1 MAREITISASTRPVC
16 SSFFKIREQ
25 DSEYQS
31 MEEFTYTHSEIDNS
45 LLQKCFIKYRD
56 KDELTY
62 EQYVERF
69 HEFVGTMRFVN
80 FKPSPF
86 ILEQSIK
93 PSVYFAQKADECLQA
108 ARFFTI
114 KSYKLFDSDDNL
126 SWSQGYTPQFFFR
139 CLYFGTASTWYI
151 NTYDQILQTV
161 YWGKKLYTSAKLK
174 NRKYTMIHGRG
185 KRSWNI
191 VNINLLRM
199 SWKIGICRNCK
210 TSYAFVMMQF
220 QKCVSGQII

>member
-80 FKPSPF
+80 LSRLHSSSSNQLNHQY
-86 ILEQSIK
+86 IL
-93 PSVYFAQKADECLQA
+93 L
-108 ARFFTI
+108 
-114 KSYKLFDSDDNL
+114 
-126 SWSQGYTPQFFFR
+126 
-139 CLYFGTASTWYI
+139 
-151 NTYDQILQTV
+151 
-161 YWGKKLYTSAKLK
+161 KKLMNACKLQDFSPLK
-174 NRKYTMIHGRG
+174 VISCLILMI
-185 KRSWNI
+185 I
-191 VNINLLRM
+191 
-199 SWKIGICRNCK
+199 
-210 TSYAFVMMQF
+210 
-220 QKCVSGQII
+220 

>member
-69 HEFVGTMRFVN
+69 HEFVGTMRFVKCN
-80 FKPSPF
+80 DRIPCAFRNRSNKEMPDAASDGPLRPTL
-86 ILEQSIK
+86 LERKLRNQIW
-93 PSVYFAQKADECLQA
+93 DCL
-108 ARFFTI
+108 I
-114 KSYKLFDSDDNL
+114 
-126 SWSQGYTPQFFFR
+126 
-139 CLYFGTASTWYI
+139 
-151 NTYDQILQTV
+151 
-161 YWGKKLYTSAKLK
+161 
-174 NRKYTMIHGRG
+174 
-185 KRSWNI
+185 
-191 VNINLLRM
+191 
-199 SWKIGICRNCK
+199 
-210 TSYAFVMMQF
+210 
-220 QKCVSGQII
+220 

>member
-80 FKPSPF
+80 FKPY
-86 ILEQSIK
+86 IL
-93 PSVYFAQKADECLQA
+93 L
-108 ARFFTI
+108 
-114 KSYKLFDSDDNL
+114 
-126 SWSQGYTPQFFFR
+126 
-139 CLYFGTASTWYI
+139 
-151 NTYDQILQTV
+151 
-161 YWGKKLYTSAKLK
+161 KKLMNACKLQDFSPLK
-174 NRKYTMIHGRG
+174 VISCLILMI
-185 KRSWNI
+185 I
-191 VNINLLRM
+191 
-199 SWKIGICRNCK
+199 
-210 TSYAFVMMQF
+210 
-220 QKCVSGQII
+220 

>member
-126 SWSQGYTPQFFFR
+126 M
-139 CLYFGTASTWYI
+139 STE
-151 NTYDQILQTV
+151 
-161 YWGKKLYTSAKLK
+161 
-174 NRKYTMIHGRG
+174 
-185 KRSWNI
+185 
-191 VNINLLRM
+191 
-199 SWKIGICRNCK
+199 
-210 TSYAFVMMQF
+210 
-220 QKCVSGQII
+220 

>member
-1 MAREITISASTRPVC
+1 MTREITISASTRPVC

-31 MEEFTYTHSEIDNS
+31 MEEFAYTHSEIDNS

-93 PSVYFAQKADECLQA
+93 PSVYFAQKLMNACRLQDFSPLKVISCL
-108 ARFFTI
+108 
-114 KSYKLFDSDDNL
+114 
-126 SWSQGYTPQFFFR
+126 
-139 CLYFGTASTWYI
+139 
-151 NTYDQILQTV
+151 IL
-161 YWGKKLYTSAKLK
+161 
-174 NRKYTMIHGRG
+174 MI
-185 KRSWNI
+185 I
-191 VNINLLRM
+191 
-199 SWKIGICRNCK
+199 
-210 TSYAFVMMQF
+210 
-220 QKCVSGQII
+220 

>member
-93 PSVYFAQKADECLQA
+93 PSVYFCL
-108 ARFFTI
+108 
-114 KSYKLFDSDDNL
+114 
-126 SWSQGYTPQFFFR
+126 
-139 CLYFGTASTWYI
+139 
-151 NTYDQILQTV
+151 
-161 YWGKKLYTSAKLK
+161 LYTSDA
-174 NRKYTMIHGRG
+174 
-185 KRSWNI
+185 
-191 VNINLLRM
+191 
-199 SWKIGICRNCK
+199 
-210 TSYAFVMMQF
+210 ADE
-220 QKCVSGQII
+220 

>member
-126 SWSQGYTPQFFFR
+126 SGHKAIHHNFSSDACTLEQPQRGTLILTIKYYKR
-139 CLYFGTASTWYI
+139 CIGGKSS
-151 NTYDQILQTV
+151 ILLQ
-161 YWGKKLYTSAKLK
+161 S
-174 NRKYTMIHGRG
+174 
-185 KRSWNI
+185 
-191 VNINLLRM
+191 
-199 SWKIGICRNCK
+199 
-210 TSYAFVMMQF
+210 
-220 QKCVSGQII
+220 

>member
-86 ILEQSIK
+86 ILDQLNH
-93 PSVYFAQKADECLQA
+93 Q
-108 ARFFTI
+108 
-114 KSYKLFDSDDNL
+114 
-126 SWSQGYTPQFFFR
+126 
-139 CLYFGTASTWYI
+139 YI
-151 NTYDQILQTV
+151 LL
-161 YWGKKLYTSAKLK
+161 KKLMNACKLQDFSPLK
-174 NRKYTMIHGRG
+174 VISCLILMI
-185 KRSWNI
+185 I
-191 VNINLLRM
+191 
-199 SWKIGICRNCK
+199 
-210 TSYAFVMMQF
+210 
-220 QKCVSGQII
+220 

>member
-93 PSVYFAQKADECLQA
+93 PSVYL
-108 ARFFTI
+108 
-114 KSYKLFDSDDNL
+114 L
-126 SWSQGYTPQFFFR
+126 
-139 CLYFGTASTWYI
+139 
-151 NTYDQILQTV
+151 
-161 YWGKKLYTSAKLK
+161 KKLMNACKLQDFSPLK
-174 NRKYTMIHGRG
+174 VISCLILMI
-185 KRSWNI
+185 I
-191 VNINLLRM
+191 
-199 SWKIGICRNCK
+199 
-210 TSYAFVMMQF
+210 
-220 QKCVSGQII
+220 